1 MRSSPSAAV
10 LVLNY
15 NGLDHLRTCLPTLEQ
30 MDYAGAQLVVVDN
43 GSQDGSVEYVRAHH
57 PSVRVIALGRNRGFT
72 GAYNAAIR
80 EVQAE
85 WVALLNNDTRV
96 HPAWL
101 TELVAAA
108 ERNGAAAAAA
118 AIVDWDGSRVDFVGG
133 LPTFLGHSWQIDY
146 GQPAGRDYPERQILF
161 GCGGAVMFRRDVF
174 LESGGFDESYF
185 IYFEDVDIGWRL
197 TLMGHP
203 TVFAPRALT
212 YHRLHGTTR
221 TWAQAM
227 RLRLYERNALATIF
241 KNYGQDG
248 LARVLP
254 AAVALTLQRNLVQ
267 AGLDGE
273 AFQFGRSLPR
283 AWSVPPQIAGL
294 LIALEDFARSLPR
307 LREQRAFIQARRLVP
322 DAEVLALMPEPL
334 KLHDLGDRYRE
345 TAEAL
350 IRDFRIAEL
359 FGLPAPAHVS
369 VERRDTSSEQQD
381 TETTRRDFSPG
392 TERRDFSPS
401 PERRDFSPG
410 DGDAA
415 AAEAPAL
422 RTPAPGGSTA
432 EPGVVSVIVLTAS
445 GARHLPDC
453 LDSLRQQDWPA
464 GRLDVIVVDNG
475 SPMDPTAVVRRHYP
489 DARVIRTGANLGF
502 SAGNNAGAREARGEW
517 LLFLNDDTR
526 VDPACT
532 TRLVDTATRR
542 GAASVGAKIL
552 DWSGERIDFAGG
564 LANFE
569 GRGYPLGW
577 DAEADSFP
585 TREQPLLFGCGA
597 AVLFQRNAFEA
608 SGGWDEPTFAYYE
621 DVEFGWR
628 LWLLGHE
635 VWFAPEAIVYH
646 RHHGTSGPESPA
658 RLRAFERNAL
668 RMIYALLE
676 ERTLQQALPAA
687 LLLSLDRIALGSPF
701 SRATEGEPVPDTTTR
716 LAARLR
722 PAVVKIRLLHA
733 LSRRGA
739 QRRMGIAA
747 NLRQVGIGGLAGAAV
762 SAARDVLGGWETLPA
777 RDRFL
782 IERASPATASSTQA
796 ESVPTTTVAALLGVQ
811 DFLDMLPE
819 LGDRRHWLQARRRR
833 SDAEIVERFGGHW
846 RSAVP
851 SPHLDLH
858 VGLRRELV
866 ETLSAVLGALP
877 PALDLG
883 GAAS

>member
-1 MRSSPSAAV
+1 
-10 LVLNY
+10 
-15 NGLDHLRTCLPTLEQ
+15 
-30 MDYAGAQLVVVDN
+30 MDYDHAQLVVVDN
-43 GSQDGSVEYVRAHH
+43 GSRDGSAEYVRTHH
-57 PSVRVIALGRNRGFT
+57 PAVRVIELGSNQGFA
-72 GAYNAAIR
+72 GAYNTAI
-80 EVQAE
+80 EAVPAE

-108 ERNGAAAAAA
+108 ERNNAAAAAA

-133 LPTFLGHSWQIDY
+133 LPTFIGHSWQIDY
-146 GQPAGRDYPERQILF
+146 GQPVGREYSERQILF

-174 LESGGFDESYF
+174 LDNRGFDDDFF

-203 TVFAPRALT
+203 TVFAPKAVT

-241 KNYGQDG
+241 KNYDQDG

-267 AGLDGE
+267 ADLDGA
-273 AFQFGRSLPR
+273 AFRFGRTLPR

-307 LREQRAFIQARRLVP
+307 LREHRAFIQARRRVS

-350 IRDFRIAEL
+350 VRDFRIAEL
-359 FGLPAPAHVS
+359 FGLPISARVPVPSQAPTPGPRAEV
-369 VERRDTSSEQQD
+369 RDTSSQ
-381 TETTRRDFSPG
+381 P
-392 TERRDFSPS
+392 
-401 PERRDFSPG
+401 
-410 DGDAA
+410 GDAA
-415 AAEAPAL
+415 AVQPLA
-422 RTPAPGGSTA
+422 
-432 EPGVVSVIVLTAS
+432 GVVSVVVLTAS
-445 GARHLPDC
+445 GATHLPDC

-464 GRLDVIVVDNG
+464 DRLDLIVVDNG
-475 SPMDPTAVVRRHYP
+475 SAKDPTPVVQRHYP
-489 DARVIRTGANLGF
+489 GARVVRTGANLGF
-502 SAGNNAGAREARGEW
+502 SGGNNAGARVARGEW

-526 VDPACT
+526 VDSACVS
-532 TRLVDTATRR
+532 RLVATAERR

-552 DWSGERIDFAGG
+552 DWAGSRIDFAGG

-577 DAEADSFP
+577 DADAATFP
-585 TREQPLLFGCGA
+585 TSEQPLLFGCGA
-597 AVLFQRNAFEA
+597 AVLFRRDVFVS

-635 VWFAPEAIVYH
+635 VWFAPDAVVYH
-646 RHHGTSGPESPA
+646 RHHGTSGAESPA

-687 LLLSLDRIALGSPF
+687 LLLSLDRIALGTPF
-701 SRATEGEPVPDTTTR
+701 SRSTEGQPASDTTVH
-716 LAARLR
+716 LATRLR
-722 PAVVKIRLLHA
+722 PEIVKVRLLHA

-739 QRRMGIAA
+739 QRKLGVVENITR
-747 NLRQVGIGGLAGAAV
+747 VGVGGLVAAV
-762 SAARDVLGGWETLPA
+762 VSTARDVLLGWEAPPA

-782 IERASPATASSTQA
+782 IERASPDSVSNAQA
-796 ESVPTTTVAALLGVQ
+796 ESVPTATVAALLGVQ

-819 LGDRRHWLQARRRR
+819 LSERRAWLQARRTRT
-833 SDAEIVERFGGHW
+833 DAEIVERFAGHW

-851 SPHLDLH
+851 SPRLDLH
-858 VGLRRELV
+858 LGLRRDLLD
-866 ETLSAVLGALP
+866 TLSAVLGALP
-877 PALDLG
+877 PAVDLREP
-883 GAAS
+883 AS

>member
-1 MRSSPSAAV
+1 MKSSPSAAV

-43 GSQDGSVEYVRAHH
+43 GSQDGSVAYVRAHH
-57 PSVRVIALGRNRGFT
+57 ASVRVIALGCNRGFT

-80 EVQAE
+80 EVQAD

-108 ERNGAAAAAA
+108 ERNRASAAAA

-133 LPTFLGHSWQIDY
+133 LPTFIGHSWQIDY
-146 GQPAGRDYPERQILF
+146 GQPTGRDYPERQILF

-203 TVFAPRALT
+203 TVFAPRAVT

-227 RLRLYERNALATIF
+227 RLRLYERNALATVF
-241 KNYGQDG
+241 KNYGQDA

-273 AFQFGRSLPR
+273 AFRFGRSLPR

-307 LREQRAFIQARRLVP
+307 LREQRAFIQARRRVP
-322 DAEVLALMPEPL
+322 DDEVLALMPEPL

-359 FGLPAPAHVS
+359 FGLTAPARVS
-369 VERRDTSSEQQD
+369 LDRRDAS
-381 TETTRRDFSPG
+381 
-392 TERRDFSPS
+392 TERRDPAT
-401 PERRDFSPG
+401 ERQGTETS
-410 DGDAA
+410 
-415 AAEAPAL
+415 APAL
-422 RTPAPGGSTA
+422 RA
-432 EPGVVSVIVLTAS
+432 ELGVVSVIVLTAS

-453 LDSLRQQDWPA
+453 LDSLRQQDWPTE
-464 GRLDVIVVDNG
+464 RLDVIVVDNG
-475 SPMDPTAVVRRHYP
+475 SPGDPTTAAHRHYP
-489 DARVIRTGANLGF
+489 GARVIRTGANLGF

-526 VDPACT
+526 LDPVCIS
-532 TRLVDTATRR
+532 RMVDTAARR

-577 DAEADSFP
+577 DAEAATFP

-597 AVLFQRNAFEA
+597 AVLFRRDAFEA
-608 SGGWDEPTFAYYE
+608 SGRWDEPTFAYYE

-635 VWFAPEAIVYH
+635 VWFAPDAIVYH

-687 LLLSLDRIALGSPF
+687 LLLSLDRIALGTPF
-701 SRATEGEPVPDTTTR
+701 SRAVEGVPSPDATTH

-722 PAVVKIRLLHA
+722 PGIVKVRLLHA

-739 QRRMGIAA
+739 QRKMGIAA

-762 SAARDVLGGWETLPA
+762 SAARDVLGGWEALPA
-777 RDRFL
+777 RERFL
-782 IERASPATASSTQA
+782 IERASPATASSAQA
-796 ESVPTTTVAALLGVQ
+796 ESVSTAAVAALLGVR

-819 LGDRRHWLQARRRR
+819 LGRRRAWLQARRRR

-866 ETLSAVLGALP
+866 DTLSAVLGALP

-883 GAAS
+883 DPAS

>member
-10 LVLNY
+10 LVLNH
-15 NGLDHLRTCLPTLEQ
+15 NGLDHLRACLPALER
-30 MDYAGAQLVVVDN
+30 MDYPGAQLVVVDN
-43 GSQDGSVEYVRAHH
+43 GSRDGSTDYVRAHH
-57 PSVRVIALGRNRGFT
+57 PAARVIELGTNRGFT

-101 TELVAAA
+101 TELVSAA
-108 ERNGAAAAAA
+108 ERNHASAAAA

-133 LPTFLGHSWQIDY
+133 LPTFIGHAWQIDY
-146 GQPAGRDYPERQILF
+146 GQPVGREYAERQVLF
-161 GCGGAVMFRRDVF
+161 GCGGAVMFRRDAF
-174 LESGGFDESYF
+174 LECGGFDDSYF
-185 IYFEDVDIGWRL
+185 IYFEDVDIGWRM

-203 TVFAPRALT
+203 TVFAPKALT

-221 TWAQAM
+221 AWAQAM

-241 KNYGQDG
+241 KNYGQDA

-254 AAVALTLQRNLVQ
+254 VAVALALQRNLVQ
-267 AGLDGE
+267 AGLDGA
-273 AFQFGRSLPR
+273 AFQFGRRLPP
-283 AWSVPPQIAGL
+283 AWSVPPQIGGL
-294 LIALEDFARSLPR
+294 LIALEDFARVLPR
-307 LREQRAFIQARRLVP
+307 LREQRAVIQSRRRVP
-322 DAEVLALMPEPL
+322 DADVLALMPEPM
-334 KLHDLGDRYRE
+334 KLHDVGGRYRE

-350 IRDFRIAEL
+350 IRDFRVSEI
-359 FGLPAPAHVS
+359 FGLPAPARVGIA
-369 VERRDTSSEQQD
+369 RRDA
-381 TETTRRDFSPG
+381 TTG
-392 TERRDFSPS
+392 V
-401 PERRDFSPG
+401 
-410 DGDAA
+410 
-415 AAEAPAL
+415 
-422 RTPAPGGSTA
+422 PAPRTD
-432 EPGVVSVIVLTAS
+432 PGVVSVVVLTAS

-453 LDSLRQQDWPA
+453 LDSLRRQDWPA
-464 GRLDVIVVDNG
+464 DRLEVIVVDNG
-475 SPMDPTAVVRRHYP
+475 SANDPTAAAQRHYP
-489 DARVIRTGANLGF
+489 GARVVRMHANLGF
-502 SAGNNAGAREARGEW
+502 AAGNNAGARQARGEW

-526 VDPACT
+526 ADPACVAG
-532 TRLVDTATRR
+532 LVETATRR

-577 DAEADSFP
+577 DAEAATFP
-585 TREQPLLFGCGA
+585 AREQPLLFGCGA
-597 AVLFQRNAFEA
+597 AVLFRRDAFEA
-608 SGGWDEPTFAYYE
+608 AGGWDEPTFAYYE

-635 VWFAPEAIVYH
+635 VWFAPGAVVYH
-646 RHHGTSGPESPA
+646 RHHGTSGTESPA

-687 LLLSLDRIALGSPF
+687 LLLSLDRIALGTPF
-701 SRATEGEPVPDTTTR
+701 SRAAEGQPPPDTATR

-722 PAVVKIRLLHA
+722 PGIVRIRLLHA

-739 QRRMGIAA
+739 QRRRSVVE
-747 NLRQVGIGGLAGAAV
+747 NVRHVGLGGLAGAAV
-762 SAARDVLGGWETLPA
+762 SAARDVLRGWEAPPA

-782 IERASPATASSTQA
+782 IERASPATAAAAQA
-796 ESVPTTTVAALLGVQ
+796 EPVPTAAVAALLGVR

-819 LGDRRHWLQARRRR
+819 LSERRAWLQARRTR
-833 SDAEIVERFGGHW
+833 SDAEIIERFGEHW

-851 SPHLDLH
+851 APRPDLH
-858 VGLRRELV
+858 AGLRRALV
-866 ETLSAVLGALP
+866 DTLSAVLGALP
-877 PALDLG
+877 AALDLRDS
-883 GAAS
+883 AP